1 MHTSFKLALDG
12 GVKIA
17 FGTDAGVM
25 KHGTNAREFELMVRY
40 GMTPMQ
46 AIVAG
51 TASGATLLGVER
63 DAGTIAVGKRADI
76 VAAQGDPLQNITVL
90 QHVDFVMKDGKVFK
104 RGGQVVGWSDAAVP

>member
-1 MHTSFKLALDG
+1 
-12 GVKIA
+12 
-17 FGTDAGVM
+17 
-25 KHGTNAREFELMVRY
+25 
-40 GMTPMQ
+40 MTPMQ

-76 VAAQGDPLQNITVL
+76 VALQGDPLQNITVL